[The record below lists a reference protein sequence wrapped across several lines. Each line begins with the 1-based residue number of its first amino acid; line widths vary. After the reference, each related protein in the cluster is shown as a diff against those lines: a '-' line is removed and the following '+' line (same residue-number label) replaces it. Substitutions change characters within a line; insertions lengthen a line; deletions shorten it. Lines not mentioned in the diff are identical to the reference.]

1 MLTLYTSGSTDEPKI
16 VTHSWQY
23 IKQCAKA
30 TIKEIGLT
38 KNDRVLN
45 VFPANTI
52 AHYCITA
59 FPASLSGAQLVSSD
73 FNAYAYSKLFVSV
86 KPTVISLIPRHLTLL
101 QNTKNFKNL
110 DMSCVRYM
118 VTGSNKIEQS
128 FIDAFREQGVQLV
141 ANWYGMTECPPPVM
155 IGYNSE
161 KFDIK
166 TVDTERF
173 KVEFKFDLDSGLS
186 ECYINNQATGD
197 LFDADR
203 MIFIKRKQNA
213 NGKTWKNNF

>member
-1 MLTLYTSGSTDEPKI
+1 MLTL
-16 VTHSWQY
+16 Y
-23 IKQCAKA
+23 IKQCADA

-38 KNDRVLN
+38 HNDKVLN

-59 FPASLSGAQLVSSD
+59 FPASMCEAQLVSCS
-73 FNAYAYSKLFVSV
+73 FNAYTYADLFNSV
-86 KPTVISLIPRHLTLL
+86 KPTVIALIPKHYELL
-101 QNTKNFKNL
+101 KNTKNFKNL

-118 VTGSNKIEQS
+118 VTGSSKIEQS
-128 FIDAFREQGVQLV
+128 LIDAFLAKGVQTV

-173 KVEFKFDLDSGLS
+173 KVEFKTNLDSKLS
-186 ECYINNQATGD
+186 ECYINDQATGD
-197 LFDADR
+197 LFDADK
-203 MIFIKRKQNA
+203 MIFIKRKHNA